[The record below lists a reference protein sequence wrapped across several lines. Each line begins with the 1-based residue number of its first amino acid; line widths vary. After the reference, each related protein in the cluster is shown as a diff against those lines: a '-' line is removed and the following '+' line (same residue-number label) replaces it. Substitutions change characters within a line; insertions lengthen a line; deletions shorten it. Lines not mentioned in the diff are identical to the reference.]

1 MTLHKHVHGINYFK
15 WQHEKNESMD
25 VICSAVLVVGTLGT
39 KAIIVLCIFSQETD
53 SGKYTVVQHM
63 RSEAAFL

>member
-1 MTLHKHVHGINYFK
+1 
-15 WQHEKNESMD
+15 MD

-53 SGKYTVVQHM
+53 SGKHTVVQHM
-63 RSEAAFL
+63 RSQAAFL